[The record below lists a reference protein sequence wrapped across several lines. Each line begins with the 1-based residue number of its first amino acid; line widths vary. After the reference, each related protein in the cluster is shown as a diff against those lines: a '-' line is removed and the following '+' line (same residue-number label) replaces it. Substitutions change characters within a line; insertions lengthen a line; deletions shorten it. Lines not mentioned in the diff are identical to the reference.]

1 MRIIFW
7 KVILMK
13 RDKETLW
20 QNKNDDEKKQI
31 KKNQWIRKMDVSGI
45 RCYRGGDRLPI

>member
-20 QNKNDDEKKQI
+20 QNKNDDEKKTD
-31 KKNQWIRKMDVSGI
+31 KKINGLGKWM
-45 RCYRGGDRLPI
+45 YRV

>member
-20 QNKNDDEKKQI
+20 QNKNDDKKKQI
-31 KKNQWIRKMDVSGI
+31 NKINGLGKWM
-45 RCYRGGDRLPI
+45 YRV